1 MARPAEKCGPTI
13 ICPPNPFGTIH
24 LLTCLARVF
33 QRSHY
38 CNDPRCAIQN
48 ITLKCISR
56 PVRTKR
62 KRIPQGCKLPVL
74 LGTKEVSDIR
84 ERTFVSPG
92 LLIGGIVQ
100 PNGSLRFDWSLG
112 DIEEIQGHVAAS
124 ANHTDD
130 LKLEKRLDRIYSKLQ
145 RFLDS
150 YDDSG
155 PSK

>member
-1 MARPAEKCGPTI
+1 MGFEEQRNRKPPTSRL
-13 ICPPNPFGTIH
+13 NG
-24 LLTCLARVF
+24 
-33 QRSHY
+33 
-38 CNDPRCAIQN
+38 
-48 ITLKCISR
+48 R

-62 KRIPQGCKLPVL
+62 KRIPEGCKLPVL
-74 LGTKEVSDIR
+74 LGTKEASDIR

-130 LKLEKRLDRIYSKLQ
+130 PNLEKHLERIYSKLQ

-155 PSK
+155 PSDRE

>member
-1 MARPAEKCGPTI
+1 
-13 ICPPNPFGTIH
+13 
-24 LLTCLARVF
+24 
-33 QRSHY
+33 
-38 CNDPRCAIQN
+38 
-48 ITLKCISR
+48 
-56 PVRTKR
+56 VRTKR
-62 KRIPQGCKLPVL
+62 KRIPEGCKLPVL

-130 LKLEKRLDRIYSKLQ
+130 PKLETHLDRIYSKLQ

-155 PSK
+155 PSDREDGGKK

>member
-1 MARPAEKCGPTI
+1 MIPDA
-13 ICPPNPFGTIH
+13 PFRTS
-24 LLTCLARVF
+24 R
-33 QRSHY
+33 
-38 CNDPRCAIQN
+38 
-48 ITLKCISR
+48 LKCVSR

-100 PNGSLRFDWSLG
+100 PDGSLRFDWSLG

-130 LKLEKRLDRIYSKLQ
+130 PKLEKRLDRIYSKLQ

-155 PSK
+155 PSE